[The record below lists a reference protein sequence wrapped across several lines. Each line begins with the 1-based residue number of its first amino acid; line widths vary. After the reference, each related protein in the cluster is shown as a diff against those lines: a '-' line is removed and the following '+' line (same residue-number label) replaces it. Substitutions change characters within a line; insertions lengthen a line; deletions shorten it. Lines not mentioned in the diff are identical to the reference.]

1 MTSPTPAARVV
12 DPDATPARV
21 PPPVPAAAMVPAPA
35 GTAWLVGGVLVA
47 VVGLVAG
54 RPEVAALGLPLLLGL
69 VVARAGWPTSGAH
82 ARLRAADQTATGGQ
96 LEAELVVEAAAGAPL
111 LGVRVD
117 APGHRPREALLRARD
132 RVVGVAMRSVRTGSR
147 PLFRLDARSTDGS
160 ALLLGPVSSQPP
172 VVMTVLPSTRALRA
186 LPLPFRLQGLTGPHG
201 SRRAGD
207 GGDLH
212 DVAAFRPGDRLRR
225 IDWRVTARRGGQ
237 GAAGAGQPGA
247 VSELYVRRTF
257 ATADATVMLV
267 VDSRDEVGP
276 RVDTWGDASAVDE
289 DESTSLD
296 LARFAAASVAR
307 SYLEAGDR
315 VGLED
320 LGRLRR
326 PSPPAGGR
334 PHLHRLTQQLATSRP
349 EGEPTRRQR
358 VPRLPSGALI
368 VLFSTFLDDDAARLA
383 TSWRGS
389 GHRVVAVDT
398 LPPLVTDNLSARQ
411 RTAFRVVSMD
421 RVDRI
426 ADLGRAGV
434 ETVTWQSLVPDHDV
448 AAELGVLAR
457 RRVRR

>member
-1 MTSPTPAARVV
+1 
-12 DPDATPARV
+12 
-21 PPPVPAAAMVPAPA
+21 
-35 GTAWLVGGVLVA
+35 VLLTIL
-47 VVGLVAG
+47 GLVAG
-54 RPEVAALGLPLLLGL
+54 RPEIAVLGLPLLLGL
-69 VVARAGWPTSGAH
+69 VMARVGWPAAGARAY
-82 ARLRAADQTATGGQ
+82 LQAADQVASGGQ
-96 LEAELVVEAAAGAPL
+96 LEAELVVQAVPGAAL

-117 APGHRPREALLRARD
+117 APGHRPREALLVAARD
-132 RVVGVAMRSVRTGSR
+132 RTVPVRMRSVRTGSR
-147 PLFRLDARSTDGS
+147 RLFRLDARSSDAS
-160 ALLLGPVSSQPP
+160 ALLLSPVTSQEP
-172 VVMTVLPSTRALRA
+172 VVITVLPATRALGA
-186 LPLPFRLQGLTGPHG
+186 LPLPFRLQGLTGPHD

-212 DVAAFRPGDRLRR
+212 DVAPFRPGDRLRR
-225 IDWRVTARRGGQ
+225 IDWRVTARLNGQ
-237 GAAGAGQPGA
+237 QASGAGQPGA

-276 RVDTWGDASAVDE
+276 RVGTWGDASAVDE

-307 SYLEAGDR
+307 SFLEAGDR

-334 PHLHRLTQQLATSRP
+334 PHLHRLTQQLALAQP

-368 VLFSTFLDDDAARLA
+368 VVFSTFLDDDPARLA
-383 TSWRGS
+383 AAWRGS
-389 GHRVVAVDT
+389 GHRVIAVDT
-398 LPPLVTDNLSARQ
+398 LPPLVTNDLNARL
-411 RTAFRVVSMD
+411 RTAFRVVAMD
-421 RVDRI
+421 RADRI
-426 ADLGRAGV
+426 ADLGRVGV
-434 ETVTWQSLVPDHDV
+434 ETVTWLSLAPGHD
-448 AAELGVLAR
+448 AAVQLGVLAR

>member
-1 MTSPTPAARVV
+1 
-12 DPDATPARV
+12 
-21 PPPVPAAAMVPAPA
+21 
-35 GTAWLVGGVLVA
+35 
-47 VVGLVAG
+47 
-54 RPEVAALGLPLLLGL
+54 
-69 VVARAGWPTSGAH
+69 VVARAGWPTTAAR
-82 ARLRAADQTATGGQ
+82 ARLRAADQTATTGQ
-96 LEAELVVEAAAGAPL
+96 LEAELVVEAAAEVPL
-111 LGVRVD
+111 LAVRVD

-132 RVVGVAMRSVRTGSR
+132 RVVAVRMRSVRTGSR
-147 PLFRLDARSTDGS
+147 PLFQLDVRSTDAS
-160 ALLLGPVSSQPP
+160 ALLLSPVSSQPP

-212 DVAAFRPGDRLRR
+212 DVAPFRPGDRLRR
-225 IDWRVTARRGGQ
+225 IDWRVTARLNGQ
-237 GAAGAGQPGA
+237 GARTGQPGA

-296 LARFAAASVAR
+296 LTRFAAASVAR

-334 PHLHRLTQQLATSRP
+334 PHLHRLTQQLALSRP

-368 VLFSTFLDDDAARLA
+368 VLFSTFLDDDPARLA
-383 TSWRGS
+383 TAWRGS

-398 LPPLVTDNLSARQ
+398 LPPLVTDDLNARL
-411 RTAFRVVSMD
+411 RTAFRVVAMD
-421 RVDRI
+421 RADRI
-426 ADLGRAGV
+426 SDLRRAGV